1 MWWTW
6 DPKKSWYELYLSQ
19 TTEKAMKELVALL
32 HPMGV
37 HHQAY
42 VKNGVLHFHAY
53 LSREEMET
61 VTDTFPRRFW
71 KNIFIACEFPLD
83 ALDYG
88 VLVGDC
94 LAY

>member
-71 KNIFIACEFPLD
+71 KNIDDDPYYLRDLELSYSIDSAIR
-83 ALDYG
+83 
-88 VLVGDC
+88 
-94 LAY
+94 